1 VSESAAAISHGL
13 GATMEPSPY
22 GMQSKKLTM
31 WLFIASDAITF
42 GAILFAYS
50 YLRVG
55 SANWSRPFQ
64 FFPSI
69 ANAMVMTAVLLTY
82 MLMQPDGS
90 LPLRIS
96 TPMSSLG
103 PLLCRT

>member
-1 VSESAAAISHGL
+1 MSESAAAISHGL
-13 GATMEPSPY
+13 GATIEPSPY

-55 SANWSRPFQ
+55 SANWSRPFCNCAAA
-64 FFPSI
+64 STI
-69 ANAMVMTAVLLTY
+69 AERAA
-82 MLMQPDGS
+82 D
-90 LPLRIS
+90 LR
-96 TPMSSLG
+96 PAW
-103 PLLCRT
+103 PQ